1 MKQSEL
7 TALLGTLI
15 DMGKAFE
22 KALEEM
28 GEEYQKLKAE
38 QSKK

>member
-1 MKQSEL
+1 VKAENVQL
-7 TALLGTLI
+7 KA

-38 QSKK
+38 QFKK